1 MNILILYW
9 LKDVNKD
16 SGWRPALHM
25 QTQNKKNKKTVGAPG
40 WSGVDFRC
48 SQLRL
53 WGVPLQ
59 PFGGHRSHK
68 KKQCHY
74 LQVLLAWNVGRP
86 QMGELVSSNS
96 CVDTCAV
103 HTRHSPVLVHWECN
117 SRILLD
123 ARTLRNGSG
132 TVCSVIWKT
141 PLPVF
146 CVQQGRLG
154 VRLVCSLLKLAES
167 TRAKI

>member
-1 MNILILYW
+1 METCTTYADAK
-9 LKDVNKD
+9 LKKI
-16 SGWRPALHM
+16 
-25 QTQNKKNKKTVGAPG
+25 
-40 WSGVDFRC
+40 
-48 SQLRL
+48 
-53 WGVPLQ
+53 
-59 PFGGHRSHK
+59 
-68 KKQCHY
+68 KKQSAHLAEVVLTSAAANSVFEEFHCSHLVDIGVVKKETVPY

-154 VRLVCSLLKLAES
+154 V
-167 TRAKI
+167 